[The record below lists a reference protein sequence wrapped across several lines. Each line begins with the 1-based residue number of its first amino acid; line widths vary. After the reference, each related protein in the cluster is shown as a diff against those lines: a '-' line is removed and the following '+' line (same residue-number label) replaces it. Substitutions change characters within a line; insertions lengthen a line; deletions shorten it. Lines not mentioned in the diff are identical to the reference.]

1 MKNFIDELK
10 WRGMLQDIIPGTE
23 AHLNKNKSLG
33 YIGFDPTS
41 DSLHVGSLVPIF
53 ILMHFQKYGH
63 TPVVLLG
70 GATGMIGD
78 PSGKS
83 DERKLLDKDIL
94 DYNFKKLKKQF
105 EKFLDFDS
113 KKENPAILLNNY
125 DWMSKFSIIDFS
137 RNIGKHITINYMM
150 AKDSVKKR
158 IGKESNDGMS
168 FTEFTYQLIQGYD
181 FLYLFQNMNCTVQ
194 MGGSDQW
201 GNITTGTELIRR
213 KENKKAFALTCPL
226 VTKSDGSKFGKSES
240 GNIWLDKNK
249 TSAYKFYQ
257 YWINISDEDAK
268 NYIKIFT
275 FLEKNEVEK
284 LIKKHDDNKGLR
296 ILQNQLADS
305 LTNLIH
311 GDKEL
316 QNSVKASK
324 ILFGKSSEDDL
335 KSVDPSTI
343 MEIFEGVPKSTIS
356 SQKLKAGIDIEIFL
370 SKETNFLKSLSEAK
384 RALGENSIYVNKTK
398 VQNNFVVS
406 DKNLINNKLILL
418 QRGKKNYFLVNV
430 K

>member
-125 DWMSKFSIIDFS
+125 DWMSKFSVIDFS

-284 LIKKHDDNKGLR
+284 LIKQHDDNKGLR
-296 ILQNQLADS
+296 ILQNHLADS

-356 SQKLKAGIDIEIFL
+356 SGKLKAGIDIEILL

-384 RALGENSIYVNKTK
+384 RALGENSIYVNKNK

-406 DKNLINNKLILL
+406 DKNLINNKFILL

>member
-125 DWMSKFSIIDFS
+125 DWMSKFSVIDFS

-284 LIKKHDDNKGLR
+284 LIKQHDDNKGLR

-356 SQKLKAGIDIEIFL
+356 SEKLKAGIDIEILL

-384 RALGENSIYVNKTK
+384 RALGENSIYVNKNK

-406 DKNLINNKLILL
+406 DKNLINNKFILL

>member
-1 MKNFIDELK
+1 
-10 WRGMLQDIIPGTE
+10 
-23 AHLNKNKSLG
+23 
-33 YIGFDPTS
+33 
-41 DSLHVGSLVPIF
+41 
-53 ILMHFQKYGH
+53 MHFQKYGH

-125 DWMSKFSIIDFS
+125 DWMSKFSVIDFS

-268 NYIKIFT
+268 NYVKIFT

-284 LIKKHDDNKGLR
+284 LIKQHDDNKGLR
-296 ILQNQLADS
+296 ILQNHLADS
-305 LTNLIH
+305 LTKLIH

-356 SQKLKAGIDIEIFL
+356 SQKLKAGIDIEILL

>member
-125 DWMSKFSIIDFS
+125 DWMSKFSVIDFS

-284 LIKKHDDNKGLR
+284 LIKQHDDNKGLR
-296 ILQNQLADS
+296 ILQNHLADS

-335 KSVDPSTI
+335 KSVDPRTI
-343 MEIFEGVPKSTIS
+343 IEIFDGVPKSTIS
-356 SQKLKAGIDIEIFL
+356 SQKLKAGIDIEILL

>member
-23 AHLNKNKSLG
+23 EHLNKNKSLG

-284 LIKKHDDNKGLR
+284 LIKQHDDNKGLR
-296 ILQNQLADS
+296 MLQNHLADS

-324 ILFGKSSEDDL
+324 ILFTKSSEDDL

-356 SQKLKAGIDIEIFL
+356 SDKLKAGIDIEILL

-384 RALGENSIYVNKTK
+384 RALGENSIYVNKNK

-406 DKNLINNKLILL
+406 DKNLINNKFILL

>member
-125 DWMSKFSIIDFS
+125 YWMSKFSVIDFS

-284 LIKKHDDNKGLR
+284 LIKQHDDNKGLR
-296 ILQNQLADS
+296 ILQNHLADS

-356 SQKLKAGIDIEIFL
+356 SQKLKAGIDIEILL

-418 QRGKKNYFLVNV
+418 QRGKKNYFLVNI

>member
-23 AHLNKNKSLG
+23 THLNKNKSLG

-125 DWMSKFSIIDFS
+125 DWMSKFSVIDFS

-356 SQKLKAGIDIEIFL
+356 SQKLKAGIDIEILL

-406 DKNLINNKLILL
+406 DNNLINNKLILL

>member
-125 DWMSKFSIIDFS
+125 DWMSKFSVIDFS

-284 LIKKHDDNKGLR
+284 LTKEHDDNKGLR
-296 ILQNQLADS
+296 ILQNHLADS

-311 GDKEL
+311 GAKEL

-356 SQKLKAGIDIEIFL
+356 SQKLKAGIDIEILL

-384 RALGENSIYVNKTK
+384 RALGENSIYVNKNK

>member
-125 DWMSKFSIIDFS
+125 DWMSKFSVIDFS
-137 RNIGKHITINYMM
+137 RNIGKHITIKYMM

-181 FLYLFQNMNCTVQ
+181 FLYLFQNMNCTLQ

-284 LIKKHDDNKGLR
+284 LIKQHDDNKGLR
-296 ILQNQLADS
+296 ILQNHLADS

-356 SQKLKAGIDIEIFL
+356 SQKLKAGIDIEILL

>member
-23 AHLNKNKSLG
+23 VHLNKNKSLG

-125 DWMSKFSIIDFS
+125 DWMSKFSVIDFS

-284 LIKKHDDNKGLR
+284 LIKQHDDNKGLR
-296 ILQNQLADS
+296 ILQNHLADS

-335 KSVDPSTI
+335 KSVDPRTI
-343 MEIFEGVPKSTIS
+343 IEIFDGVPKSTIS
-356 SQKLKAGIDIEIFL
+356 SEKLKAGIDIEILL

-384 RALGENSIYVNKTK
+384 RALGENSIYVNKNK
-398 VQNNFVVS
+398 VQKNFVVS
-406 DKNLINNKLILL
+406 DKNLINNKFILL

>member
-23 AHLNKNKSLG
+23 THLNKNKSLG

-63 TPVVLLG
+63 TPIVLLG

-125 DWMSKFSIIDFS
+125 DWMSKFSVIDFS

-356 SQKLKAGIDIEIFL
+356 SQKLKAGIDIEILL